1 MSRAYF
7 DMKTNIKHL
16 NDKVQSPP
24 LDKLIFQCEDRF
36 YEVECEGWADYG
48 YSGSV
53 LSGSWKGQVVY
64 REVDAAL
71 NSLEDD
77 DFKEIS
83 PYCFLNDVHTRLIG
97 FRIDEDALEAQG
109 YTAAFFPACEFAAFS
124 AVVYNRDAGIEQS
137 FSFRSFQMKTEDEL
151 IAAASEGRG
160 V

>member
-7 DMKTNIKHL
+7 DMRTNIKYL

-24 LDKLIFQCEDRF
+24 LDKLIFQCEDRY
-36 YEVECEGWADYG
+36 YEVECQGEAEYG
-48 YSGSV
+48 YSDGF
-53 LSGSWKGQVVY
+53 LSGSWKGQVLY

-71 NSLEDD
+71 NPLDDD

-97 FRIDEDALEAQG
+97 FRIDEDALDAQG
-109 YTAAFFPACEFAAFS
+109 YTAAFVPTCEFAAFS
-124 AVVYNRDAGIEQS
+124 AVVYNQDAGIEQN
-137 FSFRSFQMKTEDEL
+137 FSFRSFQMKTEGEL